1 VCTQSHTRA
10 PHACVLHQRPE
21 LDCCCCVTPA
31 LPQRLCDWLNGSQ
44 KTCTAFDFPTKG
56 ILQEALKKNE
66 LWRLNDGN
74 GKPPG
79 LMGW

>member
-1 VCTQSHTRA
+1 M
-10 PHACVLHQRPE
+10 L
-21 LDCCCCVTPA
+21 
-31 LPQRLCDWLNGSQ
+31 QRLCDWLNAAQ

-79 LMGW
+79 LLGW